1 MGDTVISVL
10 ILVIL
15 LSYAGLVIYKKVKA
29 MKAGKFCSCGC
40 DSCPSASKC
49 KEH

>member
-1 MGDTVISVL
+1 MGSVVVSGIL
-10 ILVIL
+10 LLGILV
-15 LSYAGLVIYKKVKA
+15 YAGVVIRKKIKD

-49 KEH
+49 KEK